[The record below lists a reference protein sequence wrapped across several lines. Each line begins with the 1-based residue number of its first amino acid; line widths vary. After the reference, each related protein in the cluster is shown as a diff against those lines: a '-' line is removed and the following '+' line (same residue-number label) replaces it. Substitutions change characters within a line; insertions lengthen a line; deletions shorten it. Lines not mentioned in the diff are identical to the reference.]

1 MSIRLKSIKH
11 ALSQDYGTAA
21 ISPDDVRWLV
31 SVADAA
37 LKYAENYMRDEAD
50 DPDVCVTDDQHAMA
64 RDVFD
69 ALGMEL
75 GARVPEP
82 CNV

>member
-1 MSIRLKSIKH
+1 MSVRLKSIKR
-11 ALSQDYGTAA
+11 ALSQNYGTAA

-50 DPDVCVTDDQHAMA
+50 VRGACVSDKQHELA
-64 RDVFD
+64 RSVFD
-69 ALGMEL
+69 ALGI
-75 GARVPEP
+75 EP
-82 CNV
+82 

>member
-1 MSIRLKSIKH
+1 MSIRLKAIKH
-11 ALSQDYGTAA
+11 ALSQNYGTAA

-37 LKYAENYMRDEAD
+37 LEYAENYMLDEAD

-64 RDVFD
+64 RGLFD
-69 ALGMEL
+69 ALGIK
-75 GARVPEP
+75 P
-82 CNV
+82 